1 MIIRPIQHKDLQAL
15 HEIARESGPGFT
27 SLVDDR
33 DYLKKK
39 VRHAIDS
46 FQRELHQPGN
56 EHYLFVLEDETTGDI
71 MGTTGIEAS
80 AGYDRPLCHFRR
92 EAEPASR
99 SGSDRLTRCTH
110 YTGCTEICSL
120 YLRPRY
126 RRANA
131 GKLLSKVRFLF
142 MAQNPHRFSATIIAE
157 MRGVSDASGQSP
169 FWNWLKTRSGHLDF
183 ATVTRLAGTATPE
196 MLDALLP
203 AEPLSTATMPTEA
216 IRAIGQVH
224 EQTRPALKMLE
235 AEGFRHRGFVDLF
248 DAGPTVEAKL
258 NEITSSRHSTRCR
271 VQIIDDSMPAITR
284 NHPGNRDNVML
295 IANTAVSDFRATVTT
310 AAAWLPHHN
319 LLSVPESLA
328 RQLGLSDGGMTC
340 FLPLA
345 TTGKAE
351 ANAHTNSSEVLYAH

>member
-33 DYLKKK
+33 EYLERK

-46 FQRELHQPGN
+46 FQRELHQPGD

-80 AGYDRPLCHFRR
+80 AGHDRPLCHFRR
-92 EAEPASR
+92 EAEPASL
-99 SGSDRLTRCTH
+99 SGSERLTRCTH

-142 MAQNPHRFSATIIAE
+142 MAQNPLRFSTTIIAE

-169 FWNWLKTRSGHLDF
+169 FWNWLKTRAGNLDF
-183 ATVTRLAGTATPE
+183 ATVTRLASSATPE
-196 MLDALLP
+196 LLDALLP
-203 AEPLSTATMPTEA
+203 DGPLSTATMPPEA
-216 IRAIGQVH
+216 IRVIGQVH

-235 AEGFRHRGFVDLF
+235 AESFRHTGFVDLF
-248 DAGPTVEAKL
+248 DAGPTVEAQL
-258 NEITSSRHSTRCR
+258 NEITSIRQSTRCL
-271 VQIIDDSMPAITR
+271 VQVVDDSMPAITR
-284 NHPGNRDNVML
+284 NYPGNRDNAMM
-295 IANTAVSDFRATVTT
+295 ITNSAVSDFRATVTT
-310 AAAWLPHHN
+310 TAAWLPHHN

-328 RQLGLSDGGMTC
+328 HQLGLSDGGMTR
-340 FLPLA
+340 FLPLV
-345 TTGKAE
+345 TTGKAK
-351 ANAHTNSSEVLYAH
+351 ANASSSEVLYAH